1 MKNLKTP
8 LHACRYCHF
17 YSPEGR
23 RGGQC
28 SQLGAPVRGGWKA
41 CSLMTPSFAP
51 SWEELDCLTPLEGDT
66 FIPSVCVGAAVEP
79 TTVTSIQPY
88 LPKAV

>member
-1 MKNLKTP
+1 
-8 LHACRYCHF
+8 
-17 YSPEGR
+17 
-23 RGGQC
+23 
-28 SQLGAPVRGGWKA
+28 
-41 CSLMTPSFAP
+41 MTPSFAP